1 MLVSWDSICC
11 YVRVIFFDFGHLEF
25 KSSMFFRTFFQQS
38 KSGRPNFSIWKIWE
52 DLYIPVWVSSRISGG
67 LTMVNPPKEGWIYI
81 KFHVNYS
88 TQCASQIPSDTIE
101 IRPAL
106 DSFGRGVGTWSLCR
120 RGPWWWRIGLHQP
133 EETSSYTNLPYIYI
147 WATVKTPAIL
157 NMYST
162 DIGLWKLMEIVKN
175 TR

>member
-11 YVRVIFFDFGHLEF
+11 YVRVIFSDFGHLEF

-88 TQCASQIPSDTIE
+88 TRCASQIPSDTIE

-120 RGPWWWRIGLHQP
+120 RDLDGEELAFTSQKKHQVIQI
-133 EETSSYTNLPYIYI
+133 YHIYIYI
-147 WATVKTPAIL
+147 YMSNRKNPGNTKYVFDGHWF
-157 NMYST
+157 
-162 DIGLWKLMEIVKN
+162 MEIDGN
-175 TR
+175 C